1 MSVQPA
7 QHLYHAH
14 PPADQTQIHAN
25 GVHSSSPNPYAAPAT
40 NGHARLD
47 DMNPWQQQHPQ
58 HQQQHQQHQYST
70 GYGAPPPQQQQ
81 QQQRQYSSN
90 QLPPMYG
97 SSQQPMA
104 GHYPSYG
111 ATPAYAN
118 QMPPPP
124 LYPSAP
130 PHTQPMLAPVTSA
143 PPQEKQLEMSRS
155 DHSGRYQYAL
165 RIEQQPT
172 RARMCGFG
180 DKDRRPIT
188 PPPCVRLVIT
198 DLHTGKPA
206 QLEQSD
212 GMFFVLQ
219 VDLWDDNASKEV
231 NIVRSS
237 SSSPAVSISTATMTS
252 YPPPPERHP
261 ALQQYATPGGPQ
273 WMYDAMPSIT
283 PGGGVIPQQPY
294 QIGVPPPLPPPGYT
308 TQQAASSNST
318 MFTRNLI
325 GSLTVNAAWLKDTQG
340 NYGFWFVL
348 QDLSVRTEGWFR

>member
-1 MSVQPA
+1 MSVQHA
-7 QHLYHAH
+7 QQLYHAH
-14 PPADQTQIHAN
+14 PPAEQNQIRSN
-25 GVHSSSPNPYAAPAT
+25 GIHSTSSHPYPAPAN
-40 NGHARLD
+40 NGHSRYED
-47 DMNPWQQQHPQ
+47 VNPHHQQ
-58 HQQQHQQHQYST
+58 QQQHQQQPQQYPP
-70 GYGAPPPQQQQ
+70 GYGAPP
-81 QQQRQYSSN
+81 QRQYSNN

-97 SSQQPMA
+97 SMQQPMA
-104 GHYPSYG
+104 GHHPNYTAGPAYPS
-111 ATPAYAN
+111 

-124 LYPSAP
+124 LFPSAP
-130 PHTQPMLAPVTSA
+130 PAQQHMMAPVNPA
-143 PPQEKQLEMSRS
+143 PPQERRLEESRV
-155 DHSGRYQYAL
+155 DASGRYQYAL
-165 RIEQQPT
+165 RVEQQPS

-206 QLEQSD
+206 ELDQSD

-219 VDLWDDNASKEV
+219 VDLWSEDASKEV

-261 ALQQYATPGGPQ
+261 SLQQYAGPNGPR
-273 WMYDAMPSIT
+273 WMYDSMPSIS
-283 PGGGVIPQQPY
+283 GGPAYSQQPY
-294 QIGVPPPLPPPGYT
+294 QLDQPSPVAPHGYQ
-308 TQQAASSNST
+308 TQQAATSNST

-325 GSLTVNAAWLKDTQG
+325 GSLTVNAAWLKDNEGQ
-340 NYGFWFVL
+340 YGFWFVL